1 MCLNA
6 KQKRPG
12 ELSYNRQPMSKTD
25 IRHKKTKEEG
35 TQDTPNP
42 VRQRRQTLLHSQ
54 EAPPCSVRG
63 APEKAALSNQL
74 SRVQTFPNSSDAMDQ
89 LPESS
94 LPFPGCYRNRGT
106 WSEGKGLL
114 WPFIAAWTSRK
125 GSKVRDPTQ
134 KPK

>member
-1 MCLNA
+1 MQNRRD
-6 KQKRPG
+6 QG

-54 EAPPCSVRG
+54 EVPPCSVRG
-63 APEKAALSNQL
+63 DPEKAALSNRL

-94 LPFPGCYRNRGT
+94 LPFPGCYRNG
-106 WSEGKGLL
+106 GDL
-114 WPFIAAWTSRK
+114 
-125 GSKVRDPTQ
+125 V
-134 KPK
+134 